1 MNQKI
6 FKMKKI
12 PLADKLSYRSRL
24 VNQTTTALV
33 GIPVFLMSAAAF
45 AEVQD
50 DSVPLEL
57 ETLQIEERTVD
68 TNPYAEKGAPYK
80 AKISGDS
87 RHIKDL
93 ADTPQTISVITQTA
107 IKDSGK
113 TDLRDILATQPGITI
128 GTGENG
134 NAFGDRYIIRG
145 YEARSDIFVDG
156 LRDPGMTTRESFA
169 VEQVEVTKGPSSTFA
184 GRGSTGGAVNGI
196 TKQASTEYSFTKVE
210 TGAGTDNYWRGTLDA
225 NQRLTDD
232 WAIRINALKSKKDI
246 PDRDPADKERTGIA
260 ISTVYQAT
268 DKLDITADY
277 YYLKGEDSPDLGSY
291 HITDRRIDSHI
302 PSYVQSTDFLD
313 SKVNV
318 STLRMGYDIND
329 SLRVENATRY
339 GTTKN
344 GYVTT
349 GAKGTVRDTGE
360 PTIILDTGAHT
371 GWQDVEHFTNQFNLF
386 WDTKIANTKHQF
398 IFGAEY
404 SSINV
409 TNGYYNYENG
419 PTNCIAQGRGGFAP
433 SFCMIKPDGTKAEG
447 IHHLTDRKIS
457 KGGKDSD
464 FSVDTVSI
472 SIMDTITFNDY
483 WSLFLGIR
491 MDDFDYDNKVGKTDP
506 EKFSYRDTLWNGHV
520 GLVYNFNEDINVYM
534 TYSTSSNI
542 NGGESDV
549 GGSCGYGGICGDNNR
564 QVKDSDPEDSENIEL
579 GTKWN
584 LFDGRLLLTA
594 AIFQITK
601 DDVMESVGEDDY
613 ATTGNL
619 NTGKNRV
626 RGTEISAVGNITDQL
641 SVQFGAT
648 AMKAEILDSY
658 NKNDEGKSLANF
670 ADNSAYL
677 QLRYQATPDFSF
689 GGAATYSSK
698 SFTGQP
704 DSAEGSY
711 ELPSYTVYDFFA
723 NYNFSEQLSLR
734 LNVGNI
740 TDKDYYLAG
749 YRSGAF
755 TYIGD
760 RRNAQITLAYE
771 F

>member
-1 MNQKI
+1 MDQKLLN
-6 FKMKKI
+6 MKKK
-12 PLADKLSYRSRL
+12 PLAEKLSFRKPGVRHA
-24 VNQTTTALV
+24 TTALM
-33 GIPVFLMSAAAF
+33 GIPVFMLSAAAF
-45 AEVQD
+45 SQD
-50 DSVPLEL
+50 NEAPLEL

-80 AKISGDS
+80 AKISGDR
-87 RHIKDL
+87 RHVKDL

-113 TDLRDILATQPGITI
+113 TDLRDILASQPGITL

-145 YEARSDIFVDG
+145 YEARSDVFVDG

-196 TKQASTEYSFTKVE
+196 TKQASTEYDFTKVE
-210 TGAGTDNYWRGTLDA
+210 AGAGTDNFGRVTLDA

-246 PDRDPADKERTGIA
+246 PDRDPAEKERTGVA
-260 ISTVYQAT
+260 LSTSYQAT
-268 DKLDITADY
+268 EKLDIMADY
-277 YYLKGEDSPDLGSY
+277 YYLKGEDVPDLGTY
-291 HITDRRIDSHI
+291 HITDRAIDSHI

-318 STLRMGYDIND
+318 STLRVGYDIND
-329 SLRVENATRY
+329 SIRVENATRY

-349 GAKGTVRDTGE
+349 GAKGTVRDTSE
-360 PTIILDTGAHT
+360 PTIALDSRPHT
-371 GWQDVEHFTNQFNLF
+371 GWQDIEYFTNQLNTF
-386 WDTKIANTKHQF
+386 WDTEISDNRHQF

-409 TNGYYNYENG
+409 TNGFYDYVNG
-419 PTNCIAQGRGGFAP
+419 PTNCVVSGRGGFSP
-433 SFCMIKPDGTKAEG
+433 GFCIQDTSGNQIAD
-447 IHHLTDRKIS
+447 INHLTNRSIT

-464 FSVDTVSI
+464 FSVDTISL
-472 SIMDTITFNDY
+472 SIMDTITFNDH
-483 WSLFLGIR
+483 WSLFLGVR
-491 MDDFDYDNKVGKTDP
+491 VDDFDYDNSVGSTDP
-506 EKFSYRDTLWNGHV
+506 EKFSYDDTLWNGHIGV
-520 GLVYNFNEDINVYM
+520 VYNFNEDANVYL

-549 GGSCGYGGICGDNNR
+549 GGSCGYGGLCGDDNQ
-564 QVKDSDPEDSENIEL
+564 QVKDSEPEDSENIEL
-579 GTKWN
+579 GAKWN
-584 LFDGRLLLTA
+584 LFGDRLLLTA
-594 AIFQITK
+594 AVFQVTK
-601 DDVMESVGEDDY
+601 DDVMESVGDDDY
-613 ATTGNL
+613 AATGNL

-626 RGTEISAVGNITDQL
+626 KGTEISAVGNITEKL

-658 NKNDEGKSLANF
+658 NVEDKGKSLANF

-711 ELPSYTVYDFFA
+711 ELPSYTVYDLFA
-723 NYNFSEQLSLR
+723 NYNFTEQLSLR
-734 LNVGNI
+734 LNVGNL

-760 RRNAQITLAYE
+760 RRNAQLTVAYE